1 MARRKN
7 NSLINKAKR
16 ARQERI
22 DVALSDLSNKIN
34 QLADAGLHLNDDD
47 TYTEEYSSLIAQL
60 NAVHEERDEFEENIR
75 ERRNQKLQA
84 KNEIRQAKLDAGVGV
99 GRNGKLRNNIQWA
112 EGGRDLVPGIKGRE
126 SEFFGAQ
133 EAGLAKISRD
143 IGRWETLDPYA
154 NARGVNKGEIVMII
168 SDKYAVDVPQSRRQK
183 ITKWA
188 VDVMV
193 GPHVVKGIPAAALR
207 PLEED

>member
-1 MARRKN
+1 MARNKN
-7 NSLINKAKR
+7 KSLLLKAKR

-22 DVALSDLSNKIN
+22 DTSLADLSNKIN
-34 QLADAGLHLNDDD
+34 QLSDAGLHLNDDD
-47 TYTEEYSSLIAQL
+47 TYTPEYAKLIEQL
-60 NAVHEERDEFEENIR
+60 NAVHEERDEFEDNQR
-75 ERRNQKLQA
+75 ERNIQKMRA
-84 KNEIRQAKLDAGVGV
+84 KDELRQAKLDNGLRV
-99 GRNGKLRNNIQWA
+99 GKLKNNIQWA
-112 EGGRDLVPGIKGRE
+112 EGGQALVPGRKAND
-126 SEFFGAQ
+126 SKFFGAQ
-133 EAGLAKISRD
+133 EAGLAKVSRD

-168 SDKYAVDVPQSRRQK
+168 SEKYQVDVARTRRRVES
-183 ITKWA
+183 KWA